1 MKFDFFAEGL
11 PNEAAENKSDLG
23 LFPPIIPHVFADNS
37 PPIYQ
42 VVVAPSCKPPVVL
55 VVSHSSNCGYDT
67 YIYINVCVLG
77 V

>member
-42 VVVAPSCKPPVVL
+42 VVAPSCKPPVVL

-67 YIYINVCVLG
+67 YIYI
-77 V
+77 